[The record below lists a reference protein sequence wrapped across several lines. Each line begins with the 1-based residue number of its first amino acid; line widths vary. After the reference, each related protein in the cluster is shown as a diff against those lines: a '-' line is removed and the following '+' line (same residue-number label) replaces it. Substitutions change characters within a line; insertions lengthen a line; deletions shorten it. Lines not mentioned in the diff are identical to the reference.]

1 MILKEIKQLPNLNT
15 IKNNQVLLKYL
26 GSKEPNRGQE
36 LVYYSLMINS
46 LDVTEEVFSEKEIV
60 CDFKY
65 GKTQLYKG
73 DKSFSYLF
81 VPHDGGYLINKNTFE
96 KHKLK
101 IYFRE
106 ERITFSDSYVGNFF
120 YQKSH
125 LLINKRSLV
134 ITNLKEMTHQKIKFN
149 KDFEIEW
156 AFIINNSILRIIQ
169 SYKRDIIDFDIIK
182 KEIVDNKKITLKE
195 NFERLLYKEQDST
208 HAYLE
213 VIEKEEGLEKH
224 YSRVYY
230 SLTI

>member
-73 DKSFSYLF
+73 DKFFSYLF

-156 AFIINNSILRIIQ
+156 AFIIN
-169 SYKRDIIDFDIIK
+169 
-182 KEIVDNKKITLKE
+182 
-195 NFERLLYKEQDST
+195 
-208 HAYLE
+208 
-213 VIEKEEGLEKH
+213 
-224 YSRVYY
+224 
-230 SLTI
+230 

>member
-36 LVYYSLMINS
+36 LVCYSLMINS

-73 DKSFSYLF
+73 DKFFSYLF

-106 ERITFSDSYVGNFF
+106 ERITF
-120 YQKSH
+120 
-125 LLINKRSLV
+125 
-134 ITNLKEMTHQKIKFN
+134 
-149 KDFEIEW
+149 
-156 AFIINNSILRIIQ
+156 RI
-169 SYKRDIIDFDIIK
+169 
-182 KEIVDNKKITLKE
+182 VM
-195 NFERLLYKEQDST
+195 
-208 HAYLE
+208 
-213 VIEKEEGLEKH
+213 
-224 YSRVYY
+224 
-230 SLTI
+230 